1 MRCSGWRSGSGSRPT
16 YNALFLINLTTTLL
30 SNLVILVP
38 TSAAVSV
45 ATRTRFLPNVYHPG
59 NLSFVEPHSH
69 PSASHGDVD
78 VTRRSFIRRQYGAC
92 ASALGLADDG
102 ECMLVLYCVVA
113 GGQAGGR
120 CGNSIFYTCC
130 YRPVTT
136 RSSPSFDLSSVLG
149 SANALPVGG
158 GGGFGALGVGGG
170 GGGET
175 ERAIESGF
183 DDDAICGQT
192 SSHKKLQRRI
202 IGGDDAHFGE
212 FPWQAHIKI
221 GRQQCG
227 GALVS
232 HHYVIT
238 AAHCVHLNPLRRI
251 SVVLGAYDIQT
262 SRYSRSS
269 SARTFRVAQKKI
281 HPNFA
286 FSASQPDR
294 FDVALLRLDRYIRYQ
309 ENILPVC
316 LPPRGWT
323 FEGWRATVT
332 GWGKTDASLNN
343 RYGTRV
349 LQKVQV
355 PIITRLECERWH
367 QLRGIHIKIYPEM
380 MCAGYKEGKRDAC
393 VGDSGGPMTLFLN
406 GRWTIVGITSAG
418 FGCAQSHQPGI
429 YHQVSVSV
437 DWVLANL

>member
-1 MRCSGWRSGSGSRPT
+1 MKSSSRCW
-16 YNALFLINLTTTLL
+16 LIPDTRV
-30 SNLVILVP
+30 LVILFFFANSHLGP
-38 TSAAVSV
+38 AAVGGSKLAAGAV
-45 ATRTRFLPNVYHPG
+45 AHAPFEMLTGNIYAPSSLLTSPSHSIAG
-59 NLSFVEPHSH
+59 NLSYENPTF
-69 PSASHGDVD
+69 
-78 VTRRSFIRRQYGAC
+78 RRARSVLQRRQYGGEDVGRSSAAAC
-92 ASALGLADDG
+92 ARTDG
-102 ECMLVLYCVVA
+102 ECMSVLHCYIS
-113 GGQAGGR
+113 GGQTTRR
-120 CGNSIFYTCC
+120 CGGSIFYACC
-130 YRPVTT
+130 YKPVMT
-136 RSSPSFDLSSVLG
+136 RSSPNFDLGSVLG
-149 SANALPVGG
+149 SANALPVS
-158 GGGFGALGVGGG
+158 FGAPGI
-170 GGGET
+170 ET
-175 ERAIESGF
+175 EKAIESGF
-183 DDDAICGQT
+183 DDNAVCGQT
-192 SSHKKLQRRI
+192 SNHKKLQRRI
-202 IGGDDAHFGE
+202 IGGDDANFGE

-232 HHYVIT
+232 HNYVLT

-251 SVVLGAYDIQT
+251 TVVLGAFDIQST
-262 SRYSRSS
+262 RYARSS
-269 SARTFRVAQKKI
+269 SARTYRIVEKKI

-294 FDVALLRLDRYIRYQ
+294 FDVALLRLDQHVQYQ

-355 PIITRLECERWH
+355 PIITRQECEKWH
-367 QLRGIHIKIYPEM
+367 QLRGIHIKIFPEM

-437 DWVLANL
+437 DWILANL

>member
-1 MRCSGWRSGSGSRPT
+1 MKCSRWRSAGG
-16 YNALFLINLTTTLL
+16 
-30 SNLVILVP
+30 
-38 TSAAVSV
+38 SAAVQSTTCRLLLLVISAACSSLIVSFNVLLLLSV
-45 ATRTRFLPNVYHPG
+45 AESAEGVISTPRFIPNVYHPS
-59 NLSFVEPHSH
+59 NLSFVEISH
-69 PSASHGDVD
+69 PELESSTDRDYQPDRRQDVKQND
-78 VTRRSFIRRQYGAC
+78 DHILTGRSFVRKQYGAC
-92 ASALGLADDG
+92 SSGPSLAEDG

-120 CGNSIFYTCC
+120 CGSSIFYTCC
-130 YRPVTT
+130 YKPVTT

-149 SANALPVGG
+149 SANALP
-158 GGGFGALGVGGG
+158 
-170 GGGET
+170 
-175 ERAIESGF
+175 
-183 DDDAICGQT
+183 
-192 SSHKKLQRRI
+192 KKLQRRI

-251 SVVLGAYDIQT
+251 SVVLGAYDIQA

-294 FDVALLRLDRYIRYQ
+294 FDVALLKLDRYIHYQ